1 MKYER
6 TNKIIIIVLLFYE
19 YDTIDHST
27 NTLVVHTP
35 VDNIILLLLVFS
47 KKAVMRNVRTEF
59 NLHHPYQVRDS
70 SMRHDKQILPE

>member
-6 TNKIIIIVLLFYE
+6 TNKIIITVLLFYE

-35 VDNIILLLLVFS
+35 VNNIIVFS
-47 KKAVMRNVRTEF
+47 KKAVMRNVTTEF

-70 SMRHDKQILPE
+70 SMHHDKQLLPE